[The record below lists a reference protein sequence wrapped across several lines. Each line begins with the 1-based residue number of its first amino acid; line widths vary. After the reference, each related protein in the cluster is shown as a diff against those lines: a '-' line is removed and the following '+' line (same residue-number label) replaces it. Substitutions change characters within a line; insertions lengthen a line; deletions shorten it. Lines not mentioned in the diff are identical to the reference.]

1 MEKENFELNKAL
13 TKYLDENHT
22 KEECIGFIDGFKI
35 SETLFAKR
43 IVVRQSEQFICDI
56 EKGTRCKDS
65 FPSYKDGKC
74 HNCGGQAN

>member
-1 MEKENFELNKAL
+1 MKENERITRFNQEVSELKCN
-13 TKYLDENHT
+13 
-22 KEECIGFIDGFKI
+22 
-35 SETLFAKR
+35 
-43 IVVRQSEQFICDI
+43 EQFICDI